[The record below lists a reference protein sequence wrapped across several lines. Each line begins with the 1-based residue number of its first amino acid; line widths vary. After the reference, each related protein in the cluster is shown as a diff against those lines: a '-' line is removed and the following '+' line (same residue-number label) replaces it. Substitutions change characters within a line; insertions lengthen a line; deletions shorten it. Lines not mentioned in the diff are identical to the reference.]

1 MRSPAKEKLT
11 HKNFLS
17 VIIPYYGGDDSL
29 LLLCER
35 IDLVRNLLDIECEVL
50 FVFDGPDAGDWK
62 YFKNATEK
70 YGYRTVKL
78 ARNFGQQVAT
88 KVGMRMSKGDLIVI
102 LDCDL
107 QDPPELIKTLIDEL
121 GPEDYVVFVKR
132 LGKYDGYFRRYSR
145 KAFRI
150 FYRLISPKNVNID
163 VGSFMLIRREV
174 SDYILALEDNS
185 HVGLSVQTLNLPF
198 REVSYQR
205 EIRETGTSSYTFRK
219 LINHTFEALDHDLT
233 RFFKVSIATSGLFI
247 VVSMILSFYVL
258 LNSALGNSTSG
269 WRSIIILM
277 MLGFSISLILLS
289 LIGYSEARKKNSKLP
304 NFIFTERN

>member
-1 MRSPAKEKLT
+1 MSSQAKEKST

-35 IDLVRNLLDIECEVL
+35 IDVVQKSLDIECEVL

-62 YFKNATEK
+62 QFKNTTEK
-70 YGYRTVKL
+70 YSYRTIKL
-78 ARNFGQQVAT
+78 ARNFGQQVAI
-88 KVGMRMSKGDLIVI
+88 KAGLRMAKGNLIII

-107 QDPPELIKTLIDEL
+107 QDPPELITDLIDEL
-121 GPEDYVVFVKR
+121 GPEDYVVFAKR
-132 LGKYDGYFRRYSR
+132 LGKYDGYFRCYSR
-145 KAFRI
+145 KAFGI
-150 FYRLISPKNVNID
+150 FYRLISPKNVSID

-174 SDYILALEDNS
+174 SDYILMLEDNS

-198 REVSYQR
+198 REISYQR
-205 EIRETGTSSYTFRK
+205 EMRETGTSSYTFRK

-233 RFFKVSIATSGLFI
+233 RFFKIAIVTSGLFI
-247 VVSMILSFYVL
+247 VLSMILSFYVL
-258 LNSALGNSTSG
+258 LNSALGNSASG
-269 WRSIIILM
+269 WRSIVILM
-277 MLGFSISLILLS
+277 MLGFSISLTLLS